1 MDKKFIND
9 QNINI
14 LYEILLQELKIN
26 EKSIWIPQIK
36 QIFSNN
42 INFFLANVNLNN
54 SLLELNKLFLKQT
67 IIAINTLIPNL
78 KNDKKINIL
87 PDEINFPHKIEDIK
101 NIKKDL
107 FDEEFNLKKKE
118 FDDIMKTEKP
128 GTINFSDEYRNE
140 KIVNMQKLL
149 YDKINERDN
158 EVPQISNVSEINNIL
173 ENINLKHEDLLEL
186 STNINQPINVDSP
199 ISIEIDKNPKKKV
212 NFNLK
217 EDDEIIFEMKNTMYE
232 EQRSIELPKNENNE
246 VMQNMKNIKNN
257 SIITNFLPMNEFIKK
272 INEIDIINKKIDNL
286 TNLVEQLIK
295 IQYDIQ
301 QQKQQYITYQ
311 KMCENETNIN

>member
-1 MDKKFIND
+1 MDKKFVND

-118 FDDIMKTEKP
+118 FDNIMKTEKP
-128 GTINFSDEYRNE
+128 ETINFSDEYRNE

-158 EVPQISNVSEINNIL
+158 EIPQISNMSEINNIL
-173 ENINLKHEDLLEL
+173 ENINLKHEDVVEL
-186 STNINQPINVDSP
+186 PTNINQPINLNSP
-199 ISIEIDKNPKKKV
+199 ITMEIDKNPKKKV

-217 EDDEIIFEMKNTMYE
+217 EDDEIIFEIKNTTYE
-232 EQRSIELPKNENNE
+232 EQKSIELPKNENDE
-246 VMQNMKNIKNN
+246 LMQNMKNIKNN

-272 INEIDIINKKIDNL
+272 INEIDILNKKIDNL

-295 IQYDIQ
+295 LQYDTQ
-301 QQKQQYITYQ
+301 QQKQQYTTYQ
-311 KMCENETNIN
+311 QMCENETNIN